1 MFVKSDAEFENKK
14 IQELVDSDPELAR
27 QHEMFLAEMEFK
39 QSLIEARKK
48 KALSQQEVGELS
60 GLSQQAVSRLERD
73 AGGTFETLFKYL
85 YSLGYNLKIEE
96 SK

>member
-1 MFVKSDAEFENKK
+1 MLVKSNPEFDKK
-14 IQELVDSDPELAR
+14 GIEEIFEKNPELR
-27 QHEMFLAEMEFK
+27 KEHELHVAEMEFK

-48 KALSQQEVGELS
+48 KSLSQQEVGELS